1 MIELHKITYDNLEA
15 VLELKLEDAQKDYV
29 DSVIYSLVKAYVNIT
44 NDMKPPMIFAI
55 YNNDE
60 VIGFVK
66 IGFYELTKD
75 FFYDGMCKEFGDKA
89 TYGIDSFMI
98 DKKHQ
103 GKGLGKQAI
112 IKIIEFLQSFPQGKT
127 DTISVSYWMTN
138 IAARKLYASV
148 GFVETGD
155 IWDGVTFE
163 AWNSKREDIEDAEV
177 GARFR
182 L

>member
-1 MIELHKITYDNLEA
+1 
-15 VLELKLEDAQKDYV
+15 
-29 DSVIYSLVKAYVNIT
+29 
-44 NDMKPPMIFAI
+44 
-55 YNNDE
+55 
-60 VIGFVK
+60 
-66 IGFYELTKD
+66 
-75 FFYDGMCKEFGDKA
+75 
-89 TYGIDSFMI
+89 MI

-112 IKIIEFLQSFPQGKT
+112 VKIIEFLRSFPQGKT

-138 IAARKLYASV
+138 VAARKLYASV